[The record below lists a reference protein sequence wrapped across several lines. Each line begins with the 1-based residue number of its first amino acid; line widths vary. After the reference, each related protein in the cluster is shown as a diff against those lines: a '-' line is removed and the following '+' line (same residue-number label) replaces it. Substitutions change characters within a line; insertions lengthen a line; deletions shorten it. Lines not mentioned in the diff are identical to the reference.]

1 MGRACLVSA
10 SHSLAPVSL
19 SGRRPGLLLPN
30 AVQYLLP
37 GNHQEH
43 LRGKVRRESHRLGL
57 GGAGGEGREQ
67 EKKTGCVKSRVGV
80 TNLPAHGCSRSS
92 PRRPRE
98 GAQGQ
103 VRQGG
108 RAARSGAGKQAL
120 EGLAEEEGEA
130 QTMGTVHRCR
140 ATLGSLGRAPGS
152 GHVTAPELI
161 TNTARAGLRLFPP
174 ALKLFILQVT
184 PAVCSGS
191 HL

>member
-1 MGRACLVSA
+1 MSA
-10 SHSLAPVSL
+10 SYSLAPISL

-43 LRGKVRRESHRLGL
+43 LRGKVRREGHLLGL

-67 EKKTGCVKSRVGV
+67 EKTTGWVKSRVNV
-80 TNLPAHGCSRSS
+80 RNLPPHGCSRTS
-92 PRRPRE
+92 PQRSRE

-108 RAARSGAGKQAL
+108 RAARSGAWKQAL
-120 EGLAEEEGEA
+120 AGLAGEEGES
-130 QTMGTVHRCR
+130 QTMGAVHRCR
-140 ATLGSLGRAPGS
+140 ETLGSLGRAPGS

-161 TNTARAGLRLFPP
+161 TDTARAGLRLFPP

-184 PAVCSGS
+184 PGVCSGS